1 MLKFTVNFYKILIVK
16 KFHFTDYF
24 MHLDSLPSIVV
35 QRPQRVKLGY
45 PWIYSNELSLT
56 PTCKQLPIGSLVK
69 FVSEQGSELGIG
81 TLNRH
86 ALIAGRI
93 YLHHTLHLP
102 SCDWFEQKFIQAQ
115 KIRQTVYKEP
125 FYRWV
130 HAEADG
136 LPGLVIDRYG
146 DVCVVQLNTAGI
158 ELLQNQWLPALQR
171 VAPDIKTWVLR
182 KDSNSRALEQ
192 LQDEPVVIIG
202 APLDSSIVIGHEG
215 PIKFYADV
223 INGQKTGWFY
233 DQRENRSI
241 ISRWIKKGDLV
252 LDLFTHTG
260 SFALY
265 AALQGAQVDAVDR
278 SELAIS
284 LARQAAQ
291 LNNVE
296 HLINW
301 HQEQVFPFLEKETQ
315 LYDMVIVDP
324 PAFVKS
330 KSSLAQG
337 LQGYIKVVSQALQL
351 VKPEGFLCFT
361 SCSHL
366 ISHDEILEISAK
378 AATKA
383 RKTVTVLAQLQAG
396 FDHPIKPELPELSY
410 LSGVLV
416 RVQ

>member
-1 MLKFTVNFYKILIVK
+1 MN
-16 KFHFTDYF
+16 
-24 MHLDSLPSIVV
+24 LDSLPSIIV
-35 QRPQRVKLGY
+35 QRPHRIKLGY

-56 PTCKQLPIGSLVK
+56 PTCKQLPVGSLVK

-86 ALIAGRI
+86 ALIAGRV

-102 SCDWFEQKFIQAQ
+102 SSEWFEQKFLQAQ
-115 KIRQTVYKEP
+115 KIRQTVYKENY
-125 FYRWV
+125 YRWV

-146 DVCVVQLNTAGI
+146 SVCVIQLNTAGI
-158 ELLQNQWLPALQR
+158 ELLQDQWLSALQKI
-171 VAPDIKTWVLR
+171 APDVKTWVLR

-192 LQDEPVVIIG
+192 LEDAPCIIIG
-202 APLDSSIVIGHEG
+202 EALTSSIVVGYEG
-215 PIKFYADV
+215 PIQFYADV
-223 INGQKTGWFY
+223 VNGQKTGWFY

-241 ISRWIKKGDLV
+241 ISKWIKKGDTV

-265 AALQGAQVDAVDR
+265 AALKEAQVDAVDR

-284 LARQAAQ
+284 LGRQAAK

-301 HQEQVFPFLEKETQ
+301 HQEQVFPFLEKQTQ

-330 KSSLAQG
+330 KSTLAQG
-337 LQGYIKVVSQALQL
+337 LQGYIKVVAQALQL

-366 ISHDEILEISAK
+366 INHDQI
-378 AATKA
+378 
-383 RKTVTVLAQLQAG
+383 
-396 FDHPIKPELPELSY
+396 
-410 LSGVLV
+410 
-416 RVQ
+416 